1 VFKSLLASLPHTTSA
16 LLYVGKC
23 GTGLS
28 LYRLVRDLSEQPLIP
43 ESSEKAGEL
52 RIETGA
58 RSYSGQVG
66 YNGDFMQPYGP

>member
-1 VFKSLLASLPHTTSA
+1 MFESPLCA
-16 LLYVGKC
+16 GKC

-28 LYRLVRDLSEQPLIP
+28 LNRLVRDPSEQPPIP

-58 RSYSGQVG
+58 RPSSGQV
-66 YNGDFMQPYGP
+66 GDFMQPYGP